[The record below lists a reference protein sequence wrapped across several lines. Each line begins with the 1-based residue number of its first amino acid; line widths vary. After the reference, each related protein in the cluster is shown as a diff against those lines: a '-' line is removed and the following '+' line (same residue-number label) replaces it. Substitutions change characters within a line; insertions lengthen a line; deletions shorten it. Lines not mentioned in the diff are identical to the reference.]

1 MTDKKWKLLLIG
13 IGLLLMG
20 FMIGYL
26 VGNSPAVDGKRVLS
40 VSDIQESSAL
50 KDTISLNTATKEDL
64 MRLPQIGEKTAQ
76 RILDYREA
84 QGGFHSLEELKNVEG
99 IGDKTYERIVPFLT
113 L

>member
-13 IGLLLMG
+13 IGLLFIG

-40 VSDIQESSAL
+40 VSDVQESSASEE
-50 KDTISLNTATKEDL
+50 TISLNSATKEDL
-64 MRLPQIGEKTAQ
+64 MRLPQIGEKTAE
-76 RILDYREA
+76 RIIEYRES
-84 QGGFHSLEELKNVEG
+84 QGGFQSLEELKNVKG
-99 IGDKTYERIVPFLT
+99 IGDKTYEQILPFLT

>member
-1 MTDKKWKLLLIG
+1 MTDKKWKLFLIG

-26 VGNSPAVDGKRVLS
+26 VGN
-40 VSDIQESSAL
+40 
-50 KDTISLNTATKEDL
+50 SLNTATKEDL
-64 MRLPQIGEKTAQ
+64 MRLPQIGEKTAEH
-76 RILDYREA
+76 IIEYRES
-84 QGGFHSLEELKNVEG
+84 QGGFRSLEELKNIEG